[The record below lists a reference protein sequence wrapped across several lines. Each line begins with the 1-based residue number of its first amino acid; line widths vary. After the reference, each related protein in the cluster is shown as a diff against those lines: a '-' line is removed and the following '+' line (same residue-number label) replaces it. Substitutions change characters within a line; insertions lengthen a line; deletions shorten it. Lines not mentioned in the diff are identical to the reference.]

1 MKERKRSFDEIMD
14 VFALKIIV
22 DTPENCYKALGL
34 VHSIYKPVDGRFKD
48 YIALPK
54 SNGYQSIHTGVVGIE
69 GLSVEIQIKTQEM
82 DDMAENG
89 IASHWLYKSGN

>member
-22 DTPENCYKALGL
+22 DTPENCYRALGL

-48 YIALPK
+48 YVALPK
-54 SNGYQSIHTGVVGIE
+54 SNGYQSLHTTVLFNID
-69 GLSVEIQIKTQEM
+69 LKTIQ
-82 DDMAENG
+82 ENSFAG
-89 IASHWLYKSGN
+89 NASHFKKM